1 MFATKVSVFES
12 QLLQRWSFKRQR
24 YVRVRK
30 RRGCSETKYAVF
42 QPQLWSNVI
51 CVAAGQVKNIFL
63 QPKKRNG
70 KILQKTPKKWKKRKK
85 KKKGGFTVV
94 KHNSRGESTNETKE
108 ASQGQIRI
116 SYSNKKYIHTEI

>member
-1 MFATKVSVFES
+1 MEKFYK
-12 QLLQRWSFKRQR
+12 K
-24 YVRVRK
+24 
-30 RRGCSETKYAVF
+30 
-42 QPQLWSNVI
+42 PQ
-51 CVAAGQVKNIFL
+51 KNE
-63 QPKKRNG
+63 KKE
-70 KILQKTPKKWKKRKK
+70 K